1 MSENNI
7 NLEAKDQPSEATT
20 YGGLL
25 RIARE
30 NKELSIDQVS
40 SQLRISPDQIEGL
53 ESDNY
58 KVFPTPVY
66 ARAHLRSYAR
76 LLGVDEAKIISLF
89 NAALAP
95 DDKDPRTFIRRTTQE
110 LAPYHDAQPKNF
122 VGKFIAGLLFLAVVI
137 ALGWIG
143 YNYYMSQKTEKA
155 AEVPQAEA
163 TQPAEAAAP
172 ASELAKTPQAVP
184 VLVSNTT
191 VEPAPQPAAAASAP
205 AAAEAQTQADRDAA
219 LKEKLQKEAETAAAA
234 KVAEEKRLA
243 EEAKKAAAA
252 AAPAAAAPSKLLTL
266 THNEA
271 EGRWDL
277 VVPKSANGTYKVTI
291 GAEGGECWFGVYQD
305 KKLVHNAQ
313 LKSGETR
320 DYEVPYPFKV
330 SVGNRAK
337 GFVKVD
343 GAPVDLNIN
352 NRATST
358 VFTLVQK

>member
-172 ASELAKTPQAVP
+172 ASELAKTPEAVP

-219 LKEKLQKEAETAAAA
+219 LKEKLQKEAET
-234 KVAEEKRLA
+234 
-243 EEAKKAAAA
+243 AAA

>member
-172 ASELAKTPQAVP
+172 ASELTKTPEAVP

-191 VEPAPQPAAAASAP
+191 VEPAPQP
-205 AAAEAQTQADRDAA
+205 
-219 LKEKLQKEAETAAAA
+219 
-234 KVAEEKRLA
+234 
-243 EEAKKAAAA
+243 AAA

-320 DYEVPYPFKV
+320 DYEVLYPFKV

>member
-1 MSENNI
+1 MSENNV
-7 NLEAKDQPSEATT
+7 NQEAKDQPFEATT

-76 LLGVDEAKIISLF
+76 LLGIDEAKIISLF

-155 AEVPQAEA
+155 AEAPQAEA
-163 TQPAEAAAP
+163 SQSAEASAP
-172 ASELAKTPQAVP
+172 ASELAKAPEAVP

-191 VEPAPQPAAAASAP
+191 VEPAPQPAAAAPAP
-205 AAAEAQTQADRDAA
+205 AAAEAQTQGDRDAA
-219 LKEKLQKEAETAAAA
+219 LKEKLQKEAEAAAAA

-243 EEAKKAAAA
+243 EEL
-252 AAPAAAAPSKLLTL
+252 SLI
-266 THNEA
+266 H
-271 EGRWDL
+271 
-277 VVPKSANGTYKVTI
+277 I
-291 GAEGGECWFGVYQD
+291 
-305 KKLVHNAQ
+305 
-313 LKSGETR
+313 
-320 DYEVPYPFKV
+320 
-330 SVGNRAK
+330 
-337 GFVKVD
+337 
-343 GAPVDLNIN
+343 
-352 NRATST
+352 
-358 VFTLVQK
+358 

>member
-163 TQPAEAAAP
+163 TQPAEAAA
-172 ASELAKTPQAVP
+172 
-184 VLVSNTT
+184 
-191 VEPAPQPAAAASAP
+191 
-205 AAAEAQTQADRDAA
+205 
-219 LKEKLQKEAETAAAA
+219 AA

>member
-30 NKELSIDQVS
+30 NKELRIDQVS

-172 ASELAKTPQAVP
+172 ASGLAKTPEAVP
-184 VLVSNTT
+184 VLVSNPT

-205 AAAEAQTQADRDAA
+205 AAAETQTQADRDAA

-243 EEAKKAAAA
+243 EEAKK
-252 AAPAAAAPSKLLTL
+252 AAAAPSKLLTL

>member
-1 MSENNI
+1 MKLTKQINI
-7 NLEAKDQPSEATT
+7 
-20 YGGLL
+20 GGV
-25 RIARE
+25 RVGGGAPIAIQSMTNTDTADVE
-30 NKELSIDQVS
+30 SSTKQV
-40 SQLRISPDQIEGL
+40 L
-53 ESDNY
+53 
-58 KVFPTPVY
+58 
-66 ARAHLRSYAR
+66 
-76 LLGVDEAKIISLF
+76 
-89 NAALAP
+89 
-95 DDKDPRTFIRRTTQE
+95 E
-110 LAPYHDAQPKNF
+110 LAQ
-122 VGKFIAGLLFLAVVI
+122 AG
-137 ALGWIG
+137 
-143 YNYYMSQKTEKA
+143 
-155 AEVPQAEA
+155 
-163 TQPAEAAAP
+163 
-172 ASELAKTPQAVP
+172 SELVRLTV
-184 VLVSNTT
+184 NT
-191 VEPAPQPAAAASAP
+191 
-205 AAAEAQTQADRDAA
+205 
-219 LKEKLQKEAETAAAA
+219 
-234 KVAEEKRLA
+234 
-243 EEAKKAAAA
+243 
-252 AAPAAAAPSKLLTL
+252 PAAAAPSKLLTL

>member
-172 ASELAKTPQAVP
+172 ASELAKTPEAVP

-191 VEPAPQPAAAASAP
+191 VEPAPQPAAAA
-205 AAAEAQTQADRDAA
+205 A
-219 LKEKLQKEAETAAAA
+219 L
-234 KVAEEKRLA
+234 
-243 EEAKKAAAA
+243 
-252 AAPAAAAPSKLLTL
+252 AAAAPSKLLTL

>member
-143 YNYYMSQKTEKA
+143 YNYYMSQITEKA

-172 ASELAKTPQAVP
+172 ASGLAKTPEAVP
-184 VLVSNTT
+184 VLVSNPT

-205 AAAEAQTQADRDAA
+205 AAAETQTQADRDAA

-243 EEAKKAAAA
+243 EEAKK
-252 AAPAAAAPSKLLTL
+252 AAAAPSKLLTL

>member
-95 DDKDPRTFIRRTTQE
+95 DDKDPRTFTRRTTQE

-172 ASELAKTPQAVP
+172 ASGLAKTPEAVP
-184 VLVSNTT
+184 VLVSNPT

-205 AAAEAQTQADRDAA
+205 AAAETQTQADRDAA

-243 EEAKKAAAA
+243 EEAKK
-252 AAPAAAAPSKLLTL
+252 AAAAPSKLLTL

>member
-143 YNYYMSQKTEKA
+143 YMC
-155 AEVPQAEA
+155 
-163 TQPAEAAAP
+163 
-172 ASELAKTPQAVP
+172 ASF
-184 VLVSNTT
+184 SSFSFGGRC
-191 VEPAPQPAAAASAP
+191 PAARHRLMHRRPANRRKHPPRKPRPKRRRLSA
-205 AAAEAQTQADRDAA
+205 
-219 LKEKLQKEAETAAAA
+219 
-234 KVAEEKRLA
+234 
-243 EEAKKAAAA
+243 
-252 AAPAAAAPSKLLTL
+252 
-266 THNEA
+266 
-271 EGRWDL
+271 
-277 VVPKSANGTYKVTI
+277 
-291 GAEGGECWFGVYQD
+291 
-305 KKLVHNAQ
+305 
-313 LKSGETR
+313 
-320 DYEVPYPFKV
+320 
-330 SVGNRAK
+330 
-337 GFVKVD
+337 
-343 GAPVDLNIN
+343 
-352 NRATST
+352 
-358 VFTLVQK
+358 

>member
-1 MSENNI
+1 MSENNV
-7 NLEAKDQPSEATT
+7 NQEAKGQPFEATT

-143 YNYYMSQKTEKA
+143 YNYT
-155 AEVPQAEA
+155 
-163 TQPAEAAAP
+163 
-172 ASELAKTPQAVP
+172 
-184 VLVSNTT
+184 
-191 VEPAPQPAAAASAP
+191 
-205 AAAEAQTQADRDAA
+205 
-219 LKEKLQKEAETAAAA
+219 
-234 KVAEEKRLA
+234 
-243 EEAKKAAAA
+243 
-252 AAPAAAAPSKLLTL
+252 
-266 THNEA
+266 
-271 EGRWDL
+271 
-277 VVPKSANGTYKVTI
+277 
-291 GAEGGECWFGVYQD
+291 
-305 KKLVHNAQ
+305 
-313 LKSGETR
+313 
-320 DYEVPYPFKV
+320 
-330 SVGNRAK
+330 
-337 GFVKVD
+337 
-343 GAPVDLNIN
+343 
-352 NRATST
+352 
-358 VFTLVQK
+358 

>member
-1 MSENNI
+1 MN
-7 NLEAKDQPSEATT
+7 
-20 YGGLL
+20 
-25 RIARE
+25 
-30 NKELSIDQVS
+30 
-40 SQLRISPDQIEGL
+40 
-53 ESDNY
+53 
-58 KVFPTPVY
+58 
-66 ARAHLRSYAR
+66 
-76 LLGVDEAKIISLF
+76 
-89 NAALAP
+89 
-95 DDKDPRTFIRRTTQE
+95 
-110 LAPYHDAQPKNF
+110 
-122 VGKFIAGLLFLAVVI
+122 
-137 ALGWIG
+137 
-143 YNYYMSQKTEKA
+143 
-155 AEVPQAEA
+155 
-163 TQPAEAAAP
+163 
-172 ASELAKTPQAVP
+172 
-184 VLVSNTT
+184 
-191 VEPAPQPAAAASAP
+191 PAPQPAAAASAP

>member
-1 MSENNI
+1 
-7 NLEAKDQPSEATT
+7 
-20 YGGLL
+20 
-25 RIARE
+25 
-30 NKELSIDQVS
+30 
-40 SQLRISPDQIEGL
+40 
-53 ESDNY
+53 
-58 KVFPTPVY
+58 
-66 ARAHLRSYAR
+66 
-76 LLGVDEAKIISLF
+76 
-89 NAALAP
+89 
-95 DDKDPRTFIRRTTQE
+95 
-110 LAPYHDAQPKNF
+110 
-122 VGKFIAGLLFLAVVI
+122 
-137 ALGWIG
+137 
-143 YNYYMSQKTEKA
+143 MSQKTEKA

-172 ASELAKTPQAVP
+172 ASELAKTPEAVP

-305 KKLVHNAQ
+305 KKLGSQ
-313 LKSGETR
+313 C
-320 DYEVPYPFKV
+320 
-330 SVGNRAK
+330 SVKER
-337 GFVKVD
+337 
-343 GAPVDLNIN
+343 
-352 NRATST
+352 
-358 VFTLVQK
+358 

>member
-172 ASELAKTPQAVP
+172 ASELAKTPEAVP

-191 VEPAPQPAAAASAP
+191 VEPAPQP
-205 AAAEAQTQADRDAA
+205 
-219 LKEKLQKEAETAAAA
+219 
-234 KVAEEKRLA
+234 
-243 EEAKKAAAA
+243 AAA

>member
-163 TQPAEAAAP
+163 AAP
-172 ASELAKTPQAVP
+172 ASELAKTPEAVP

-219 LKEKLQKEAETAAAA
+219 LKEKLQKEAEAAAAA

>member
-1 MSENNI
+1 MSENNV
-7 NLEAKDQPSEATT
+7 NQEAKDQPFEATT

-155 AEVPQAEA
+155 AEAPQAEA
-163 TQPAEAAAP
+163 SQSAEASAP
-172 ASELAKTPQAVP
+172 
-184 VLVSNTT
+184 
-191 VEPAPQPAAAASAP
+191 AP

-219 LKEKLQKEAETAAAA
+219 LKEKLQKEAEAAAAA

-243 EEAKKAAAA
+243 EEAKKAASA
-252 AAPAAAAPSKLLTL
+252 AAPAVTTSAKPLAL

-277 VVPKSANGTYKVTI
+277 VVPKSANGMYKVTI

>member
-172 ASELAKTPQAVP
+172 ASELAKTPEAVP

-234 KVAEEKRLA
+234 KVAEEKRF
-243 EEAKKAAAA
+243 

-320 DYEVPYPFKV
+320 DYEVLYPFKV

>member
-172 ASELAKTPQAVP
+172 ASGLAKTPEAVP
-184 VLVSNTT
+184 VLVSNPT

-205 AAAEAQTQADRDAA
+205 AAAETQTQADRDAA

-252 AAPAAAAPSKLLTL
+252 AAPALLL
-266 THNEA
+266 
-271 EGRWDL
+271 R
-277 VVPKSANGTYKVTI
+277 
-291 GAEGGECWFGVYQD
+291 
-305 KKLVHNAQ
+305 
-313 LKSGETR
+313 
-320 DYEVPYPFKV
+320 
-330 SVGNRAK
+330 
-337 GFVKVD
+337 
-343 GAPVDLNIN
+343 LNC
-352 NRATST
+352 
-358 VFTLVQK
+358 

>member
-1 MSENNI
+1 MSENNV
-7 NLEAKDQPSEATT
+7 NQEAKDQPFEATT

-76 LLGVDEAKIISLF
+76 LLGIDEAKIISLF

-155 AEVPQAEA
+155 AEAPQAEA
-163 TQPAEAAAP
+163 GAD
-172 ASELAKTPQAVP
+172 
-184 VLVSNTT
+184 
-191 VEPAPQPAAAASAP
+191 ASALW
-205 AAAEAQTQADRDAA
+205 EA
-219 LKEKLQKEAETAAAA
+219 
-234 KVAEEKRLA
+234 
-243 EEAKKAAAA
+243 
-252 AAPAAAAPSKLLTL
+252 
-266 THNEA
+266 
-271 EGRWDL
+271 
-277 VVPKSANGTYKVTI
+277 SA
-291 GAEGGECWFGVYQD
+291 
-305 KKLVHNAQ
+305 
-313 LKSGETR
+313 
-320 DYEVPYPFKV
+320 
-330 SVGNRAK
+330 
-337 GFVKVD
+337 
-343 GAPVDLNIN
+343 
-352 NRATST
+352 
-358 VFTLVQK
+358 

>member
-7 NLEAKDQPSEATT
+7 NLEANDQPSEATT

-30 NKELSIDQVS
+30 NKDLSIDQVS

-76 LLGVDEAKIISLF
+76 LLGVDESKIISLF

-110 LAPYHDAQPKNF
+110 LAPYHDAQPRNF

-143 YNYYMSQKTEKA
+143 YNYYMSQKAEKA
-155 AEVPQAEA
+155 IEEPQAA
-163 TQPAEAAAP
+163 VSQPASAGP
-172 ASELAKTPQAVP
+172 AEELAKTPEAAP
-184 VLVSNTT
+184 VLVSETT
-191 VEPAPQPAAAASAP
+191 AGPALQPAAEAP
-205 AAAEAQTQADRDAA
+205 ASEAQSQSERDAA
-219 LKEKLQKEAETAAAA
+219 LKEKLQKEAEAAAAA

-243 EEAKKAAAA
+243 EEAKKTAAASTA
-252 AAPAAAAPSKLLTL
+252 AAEVPPKLLTL
-266 THNEA
+266 THNDA

-277 VVPKSANGTYKVTI
+277 IVPKSANSTYKVTI

-330 SVGNRAK
+330 SVGNREK

>member
-163 TQPAEAAAP
+163 TQPLRLLNLQRLLKP
-172 ASELAKTPQAVP
+172 FLFWFPTQRLNPLLSPLPLLRLRPQ
-184 VLVSNTT
+184 
-191 VEPAPQPAAAASAP
+191 Q
-205 AAAEAQTQADRDAA
+205 
-219 LKEKLQKEAETAAAA
+219 KLRH
-234 KVAEEKRLA
+234 RL
-243 EEAKKAAAA
+243 
-252 AAPAAAAPSKLLTL
+252 
-266 THNEA
+266 
-271 EGRWDL
+271 
-277 VVPKSANGTYKVTI
+277 I
-291 GAEGGECWFGVYQD
+291 GMP
-305 KKLVHNAQ
+305 H
-313 LKSGETR
+313 
-320 DYEVPYPFKV
+320 
-330 SVGNRAK
+330 
-337 GFVKVD
+337 
-343 GAPVDLNIN
+343 
-352 NRATST
+352 
-358 VFTLVQK
+358 

>member
-172 ASELAKTPQAVP
+172 ASELAKTPEAVP

-191 VEPAPQPAAAASAP
+191 VEPAPQPAARCFGS
-205 AAAEAQTQADRDAA
+205 
-219 LKEKLQKEAETAAAA
+219 
-234 KVAEEKRLA
+234 
-243 EEAKKAAAA
+243 
-252 AAPAAAAPSKLLTL
+252 
-266 THNEA
+266 
-271 EGRWDL
+271 GRSRSSDT
-277 VVPKSANGTYKVTI
+277 G
-291 GAEGGECWFGVYQD
+291 
-305 KKLVHNAQ
+305 
-313 LKSGETR
+313 
-320 DYEVPYPFKV
+320 
-330 SVGNRAK
+330 
-337 GFVKVD
+337 
-343 GAPVDLNIN
+343 
-352 NRATST
+352 
-358 VFTLVQK
+358 

>member
-1 MSENNI
+1 MSENNV
-7 NLEAKDQPSEATT
+7 NQEAKDQPFEATT

-155 AEVPQAEA
+155 AEAPQAEA
-163 TQPAEAAAP
+163 SQSAEASAP
-172 ASELAKTPQAVP
+172 ASELAKAPEAVP

-191 VEPAPQPAAAASAP
+191 VEPAPQLAAAAPAP
-205 AAAEAQTQADRDAA
+205 AAAEAQTQ
-219 LKEKLQKEAETAAAA
+219 
-234 KVAEEKRLA
+234 V
-243 EEAKKAAAA
+243 
-252 AAPAAAAPSKLLTL
+252 
-266 THNEA
+266 
-271 EGRWDL
+271 
-277 VVPKSANGTYKVTI
+277 I
-291 GAEGGECWFGVYQD
+291 GMP
-305 KKLVHNAQ
+305 L
-313 LKSGETR
+313 
-320 DYEVPYPFKV
+320 
-330 SVGNRAK
+330 
-337 GFVKVD
+337 
-343 GAPVDLNIN
+343 
-352 NRATST
+352 
-358 VFTLVQK
+358 

>member
-7 NLEAKDQPSEATT
+7 SLEAKDQPFEATT

-122 VGKFIAGLLFLAVVI
+122 VGKFVAGLLFLAVVI

-143 YNYYMSQKTEKA
+143 YNYYMNQKTEKA
-155 AEVPQAEA
+155 AEEPLAEVS
-163 TQPAEAAAP
+163 QPAETPTPTAELSKAPEAA
-172 ASELAKTPQAVP
+172 P

-191 VEPAPQPAAAASAP
+191 VEPAAQPAVPVP
-205 AAAEAQTQADRDAA
+205 AAEETQADRDAA
-219 LKEKLQKEAETAAAA
+219 LKEKLQKEAEAAAAAAA

-243 EEAKKAAAA
+243 EEAKKTA
-252 AAPAAAAPSKLLTL
+252 AAPEPSVAAPAKLLTL

-291 GAEGGECWFGVYQD
+291 GADGGECWFGVYQD

-352 NRATST
+352 NRAAST

>member
-155 AEVPQAEA
+155 AEVSQAEA

-172 ASELAKTPQAVP
+172 ASELAKTPEAVP

-252 AAPAAAAPSKLLTL
+252 PSKLLTL

-320 DYEVPYPFKV
+320 DYEVLYPFKV

>member
-172 ASELAKTPQAVP
+172 ASGLAKTPEAVP
-184 VLVSNTT
+184 VLVSNPT
-191 VEPAPQPAAAASAP
+191 VEPAPQP
-205 AAAEAQTQADRDAA
+205 
-219 LKEKLQKEAETAAAA
+219 
-234 KVAEEKRLA
+234 
-243 EEAKKAAAA
+243 AAA

-343 GAPVDLNIN
+343 GAPVDLNVN

>member
-7 NLEAKDQPSEATT
+7 SLEAKDQPSEATT

-143 YNYYMSQKTEKA
+143 YNYYMSQKAGKP
-155 AEVPQAEA
+155 AEEPQAEVS
-163 TQPAEAAAP
+163 QPAETPAP
-172 ASELAKTPQAVP
+172 AAELSKAPEAAP

-191 VEPAPQPAAAASAP
+191 VEPAAQPASPAP
-205 AAAEAQTQADRDAA
+205 VAAEAQTQAERDAA
-219 LKEKLQKEAETAAAA
+219 LKEKLQKEAEAAAAA

-252 AAPAAAAPSKLLTL
+252 AAPAAVVPAKPLTL

>member
-172 ASELAKTPQAVP
+172 ASGLAKTPEAVP
-184 VLVSNTT
+184 VLVSNPT

-205 AAAEAQTQADRDAA
+205 AAAETQTQADRDAA
-219 LKEKLQKEAETAAAA
+219 LKEKLQKEAET
-234 KVAEEKRLA
+234 
-243 EEAKKAAAA
+243 
-252 AAPAAAAPSKLLTL
+252 AAAAPSKLLTL

>member
-172 ASELAKTPQAVP
+172 ASGLAKTPEAVP
-184 VLVSNTT
+184 VLVSNPT

-205 AAAEAQTQADRDAA
+205 AAAETQTQADRDAA
-219 LKEKLQKEAETAAAA
+219 LKEKLQKEAET
-234 KVAEEKRLA
+234 
-243 EEAKKAAAA
+243 
-252 AAPAAAAPSKLLTL
+252 AAAPSKLLTL

>member
-89 NAALAP
+89 TAALAP

-155 AEVPQAEA
+155 AEVP
-163 TQPAEAAAP
+163 EAAAP
-172 ASELAKTPQAVP
+172 ASELAKTPEAVP

-191 VEPAPQPAAAASAP
+191 VEPAPQPAVAASAP

>member
-172 ASELAKTPQAVP
+172 ASELAKTPEAVP

-191 VEPAPQPAAAASAP
+191 VEPAPQ
-205 AAAEAQTQADRDAA
+205 
-219 LKEKLQKEAETAAAA
+219 
-234 KVAEEKRLA
+234 
-243 EEAKKAAAA
+243 
-252 AAPAAAAPSKLLTL
+252 PAAAAPSKLLTL

-305 KKLVHNAQ
+305 KKFVHNAQ

-320 DYEVPYPFKV
+320 DYEVLYPFKV

>member
-172 ASELAKTPQAVP
+172 ASELAKTPEAVP

-191 VEPAPQPAAAASAP
+191 VEPAPQP
-205 AAAEAQTQADRDAA
+205 
-219 LKEKLQKEAETAAAA
+219 
-234 KVAEEKRLA
+234 
-243 EEAKKAAAA
+243 AAA

-320 DYEVPYPFKV
+320 DYEVLYPFKV